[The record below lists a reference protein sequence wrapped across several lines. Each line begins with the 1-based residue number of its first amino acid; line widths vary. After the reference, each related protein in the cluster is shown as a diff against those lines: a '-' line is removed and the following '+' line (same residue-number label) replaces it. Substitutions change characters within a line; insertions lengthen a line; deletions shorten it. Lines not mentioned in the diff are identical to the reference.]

1 LIIDKDTTNMYTH
14 TITRK
19 EKVENFYFNSYGSES
34 SSDHIDEPVRNAR
47 DYKQKKN
54 NGKQKEGIVVN

>member
-1 LIIDKDTTNMYTH
+1 MYTH

-19 EKVENFYFNSYGSES
+19 EKVDNFYFNSYGSES